1 VVASE
6 YGKVVNEILNK
17 ELPKDLKIIF
27 HHYDVKAKKKEEKGF
42 PFGLFALA
50 QDALSKIGVFHLDSK
65 SCCRDKK
72 RIYM

>member
-1 VVASE
+1 
-6 YGKVVNEILNK
+6 
-17 ELPKDLKIIF
+17 
-27 HHYDVKAKKKEEKGF
+27 VKAKKKEEKGF